1 VIRARALVRNRNR
14 RTDHQHDYEHK
25 HDVGE
30 SAAGDGVFY
39 SARSARLRRVGSTIT
54 RADAAFRYRGRL
66 QVMLMLSS
74 CHLLTGCETA
84 IWIVAVCAG

>member
-1 VIRARALVRNRNR
+1 VLVLLFVIVIEEPI
-14 RTDHQHDYEHK
+14 TSTITSMSTM
-25 HDVGE
+25 
-30 SAAGDGVFY
+30 SANLLPGDGVFY
-39 SARSARLRRVGSTIT
+39 SARSARMRRVGSTIT